1 MKKLLIIIICL
12 MLSGCGA
19 QEKARNEKD
28 IKSADEGLNRILKV
42 YSNDGK
48 KLKEYKG
55 KFDIEQSDENGK
67 VKFDIGDKRIIIYNA
82 IVTCEE
88 IKD

>member
-1 MKKLLIIIICL
+1 